1 MNTKARVIL
10 TLVLGIAMGVTTWLG
25 AEGSSPPGSGYVLS
39 ALTILVPLIVG
50 RWWVL
55 AALAG
60 QLVALVALQLT
71 GQLIHGLDSEV
82 SALPWGIA
90 GLVVSGLF
98 FSILVGIRKAFDR
111 WRHHRATRKPL
122 DTGQVASNSSDS

>member
-1 MNTKARVIL
+1 MSTKARVIL
-10 TLVLGIAMGVTTWLG
+10 TLVLGVVMGVTTWLG
-25 AEGSSPPGSGYVLS
+25 AEGSSPPGSGYVLW
-39 ALTILVPLIVG
+39 ALVTLVPLIVG

-60 QLVALVALQLT
+60 QLVALVVLQLT

-82 SALPWGIA
+82 SALPWGIV
-90 GLVVSGLF
+90 GLVISGLY

-122 DTGQVASNSSDS
+122 DTSPVAPN